1 MLVNLII
8 SERSFFFVVV
18 DSENSDSLTA
28 GAEVGVGGNWKE
40 ESKQSSVSLMAS
52 ASLGNGNGN
61 GNGGVGSSRSA
72 FRGSSSSVDWLGREM
87 LEMRLRDKVD
97 HDDDDRAVTSST
109 HSFFKIIKSI

>member
-40 ESKQSSVSLMAS
+40 ESKKSSISLMAS
-52 ASLGNGNGN
+52 ASLGNGN

>member
-28 GAEVGVGGNWKE
+28 GAEVGVSGDWKE

-52 ASLGNGNGN
+52 ASLGNGN

-109 HSFFKIIKSI
+109 HSFFKIIKSIQ

>member
-52 ASLGNGNGN
+52 ASLGNGN